1 MQTDSHIEVV
11 SPDRYYAYSRHTERT
26 FCNYESPCQARIN
39 PMLAT
44 SLLHYNICYIRK
56 KIYSYICY
64 SNACANYL
72 CSCVS
77 AAVAEPDCQNPR
89 TYESRGVM
97 QACIASIICGVR
109 LVPRSRWRQKVC
121 ETRTCQKLSLSLFLS
136 LSLSSSNA
144 HNLIKEFRR
153 A

>member
-56 KIYSYICY
+56 KFIHTFVIAVF
-64 SNACANYL
+64 NACVNYL

-109 LVPRSRWRQKVC
+109 LVPRSHWRQKVC
-121 ETRTCQKLSLSLFLS
+121 ETRTCQKPP

-144 HNLIKEFRR
+144 HNLIKEYRR